1 MWNLNNLLNNIF
13 NLVYSNNLLK
23 NYLIKKGKKVLFLIF
38 ILKIFY
44 LFNKFNYFIV
54 WL

>member
-23 NYLIKKGKKVLFLIF
+23 KLLNRKGKK
-38 ILKIFY
+38 KKFY
-44 LFNKFNYFIV
+44 F
-54 WL
+54 

>member
-23 NYLIKKGKKVLFLIF
+23 NYLIKKGGKKSFIFNFYFKNILFI
-38 ILKIFY
+38 
-44 LFNKFNYFIV
+44 
-54 WL
+54 

>member
-23 NYLIKKGKKVLFLIF
+23 KNYLIEKEKKKVLFLIF
-38 ILKIFY
+38 I
-44 LFNKFNYFIV
+44 
-54 WL
+54 

>member
-23 NYLIKKGKKVLFLIF
+23 KNYLIEKEKKSFIF
-38 ILKIFY
+38 NFY
-44 LFNKFNYFIV
+44 LKNILFI
-54 WL
+54 

>member
-23 NYLIKKGKKVLFLIF
+23 NYLIKKGEKKKVLFLIF
-38 ILKIFY
+38 ILK
-44 LFNKFNYFIV
+44 KYFIY
-54 WL
+54 LINLIIL

>member
-23 NYLIKKGKKVLFLIF
+23 KLLNRKGKKKSFIF
-38 ILKIFY
+38 NFY
-44 LFNKFNYFIV
+44 LKNILFI
-54 WL
+54 